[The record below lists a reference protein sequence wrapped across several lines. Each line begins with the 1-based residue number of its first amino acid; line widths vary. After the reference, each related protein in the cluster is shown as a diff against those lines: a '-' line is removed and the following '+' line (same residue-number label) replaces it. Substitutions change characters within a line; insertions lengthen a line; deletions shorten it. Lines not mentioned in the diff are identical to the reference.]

1 MCCPIGLVVF
11 SARSTRLMYSMG
23 QRSACSADIFRCFPH
38 LSPALCSPQLKSSN
52 RQFIL
57 SLLRS
62 LHRVVVPERCMLN
75 ITYDKWHGAWVA
87 TRGVKAFDRALH
99 WAQLRHLHQS
109 HFWAVHHAPQP
120 AMPESPQRNGV
131 HGAPTGS
138 RSLTAAL
145 RWPTVARR
153 EWLAYRIAEL
163 RVAAGCLGGTKRA
176 WPWLAMERSA
186 LLASAGA
193 SRAVDMPQLSTPL
206 APPPTNRL
214 DTGLP
219 FVYMAGSGASQR
231 RPVIICLVEKGVR
244 PTAQLSLAARAHTR
258 CARGRA
264 LRCGVLLSSRDSEF
278 RDILTRMAPSAG
290 LAMDFHSHT
299 RSRCPAG
306 TAGPSAYR
314 TP

>member
-1 MCCPIGLVVF
+1 MANGCA
-11 SARSTRLMYSMG
+11 S
-23 QRSACSADIFRCFPH
+23 
-38 LSPALCSPQLKSSN
+38 
-52 RQFIL
+52 
-57 SLLRS
+57 
-62 LHRVVVPERCMLN
+62 RVVSIPHRRTPRGSWLPLWHQARMAMARHAAERS
-75 ITYDKWHGAWVA
+75 V
-87 TRGVKAFDRALH
+87 GV
-99 WAQLRHLHQS
+99 
-109 HFWAVHHAPQP
+109 
-120 AMPESPQRNGV
+120 GC
-131 HGAPTGS
+131 
-138 RSLTAAL
+138 
-145 RWPTVARR
+145 VAR
-153 EWLAYRIAEL
+153 
-163 RVAAGCLGGTKRA
+163 G
-176 WPWLAMERSA
+176 
-186 LLASAGA
+186 
-193 SRAVDMPQLSTPL
+193 DMPQLSTPL

-306 TAGPSAYR
+306 MAGPSAYR

>member
-1 MCCPIGLVVF
+1 MANGCA
-11 SARSTRLMYSMG
+11 S
-23 QRSACSADIFRCFPH
+23 
-38 LSPALCSPQLKSSN
+38 
-52 RQFIL
+52 
-57 SLLRS
+57 
-62 LHRVVVPERCMLN
+62 RVVSIPHRRTPRGSWLPRWHQARMAMARHGPAERSV
-75 ITYDKWHGAWVA
+75 GA
-87 TRGVKAFDRALH
+87 
-99 WAQLRHLHQS
+99 
-109 HFWAVHHAPQP
+109 
-120 AMPESPQRNGV
+120 
-131 HGAPTGS
+131 
-138 RSLTAAL
+138 AAL
-145 RWPTVARR
+145 R
-153 EWLAYRIAEL
+153 
-163 RVAAGCLGGTKRA
+163 AAV
-176 WPWLAMERSA
+176 E
-186 LLASAGA
+186 
-193 SRAVDMPQLSTPL
+193 MPQLSTPL

-278 RDILTRMAPSAG
+278 RGILTRMAPSAG

-299 RSRCPAG
+299 RSRCHAG

>member
-1 MCCPIGLVVF
+1 
-11 SARSTRLMYSMG
+11 
-23 QRSACSADIFRCFPH
+23 
-38 LSPALCSPQLKSSN
+38 
-52 RQFIL
+52 
-57 SLLRS
+57 
-62 LHRVVVPERCMLN
+62 MLN

-131 HGAPTGS
+131 HRAPTGS

-176 WPWLAMERSA
+176 WPWLAMERSE
-186 LLASAGA
+186 LAARSVGVGCAGA

-231 RPVIICLVEKGVR
+231 RPVIICLVQKGVR
-244 PTAQLSLAARAHTR
+244 PTAQLSLAA
-258 CARGRA
+258 
-264 LRCGVLLSSRDSEF
+264 
-278 RDILTRMAPSAG
+278 I
-290 LAMDFHSHT
+290 
-299 RSRCPAG
+299 
-306 TAGPSAYR
+306 Y
-314 TP
+314 

>member
-1 MCCPIGLVVF
+1 MANGCASRVV
-11 SARSTRLMYSMG
+11 SIPHRRTPRGSWLPLWHQARMAMARHAARSSSG
-23 QRSACSADIFRCFPH
+23 
-38 LSPALCSPQLKSSN
+38 ALCW
-52 RQFIL
+52 R
-57 SLLRS
+57 
-62 LHRVVVPERCMLN
+62 
-75 ITYDKWHGAWVA
+75 
-87 TRGVKAFDRALH
+87 RAL
-99 WAQLRHLHQS
+99 
-109 HFWAVHHAPQP
+109 
-120 AMPESPQRNGV
+120 
-131 HGAPTGS
+131 S
-138 RSLTAAL
+138 RRAL
-145 RWPTVARR
+145 
-153 EWLAYRIAEL
+153 
-163 RVAAGCLGGTKRA
+163 
-176 WPWLAMERSA
+176 
-186 LLASAGA
+186 
-193 SRAVDMPQLSTPL
+193 DMPQLSTPL

-278 RDILTRMAPSAG
+278 RGILTRMAPSAG

-306 TAGPSAYR
+306 MAGPSVYR

>member
-1 MCCPIGLVVF
+1 MANGCASRVV
-11 SARSTRLMYSMG
+11 SIPHRRTPRGSWLPLWHQARMAMARHAARSRRA
-23 QRSACSADIFRCFPH
+23 RSVGV
-38 LSPALCSPQLKSSN
+38 ALC
-52 RQFIL
+52 
-57 SLLRS
+57 
-62 LHRVVVPERCMLN
+62 
-75 ITYDKWHGAWVA
+75 
-87 TRGVKAFDRALH
+87 
-99 WAQLRHLHQS
+99 
-109 HFWAVHHAPQP
+109 
-120 AMPESPQRNGV
+120 
-131 HGAPTGS
+131 
-138 RSLTAAL
+138 
-145 RWPTVARR
+145 
-153 EWLAYRIAEL
+153 
-163 RVAAGCLGGTKRA
+163 
-176 WPWLAMERSA
+176 
-186 LLASAGA
+186 A

-278 RDILTRMAPSAG
+278 RGILTRMAPSAG

-306 TAGPSAYR
+306 MAGPSVYR

>member
-1 MCCPIGLVVF
+1 MANGCA
-11 SARSTRLMYSMG
+11 S
-23 QRSACSADIFRCFPH
+23 
-38 LSPALCSPQLKSSN
+38 
-52 RQFIL
+52 
-57 SLLRS
+57 
-62 LHRVVVPERCMLN
+62 RVVSIPHRRTPRGSWLPRWHQARMAMAR
-75 ITYDKWHGAWVA
+75 HGAE
-87 TRGVKAFDRALH
+87 RA
-99 WAQLRHLHQS
+99 
-109 HFWAVHHAPQP
+109 
-120 AMPESPQRNGV
+120 
-131 HGAPTGS
+131 GS
-138 RSLTAAL
+138 R
-145 RWPTVARR
+145 
-153 EWLAYRIAEL
+153 
-163 RVAAGCLGGTKRA
+163 
-176 WPWLAMERSA
+176 A
-186 LLASAGA
+186 LLASAGPF
-193 SRAVDMPQLSTPL
+193 DMPQLSTPL

-278 RDILTRMAPSAG
+278 RGILTRMAPSAG

>member
-1 MCCPIGLVVF
+1 
-11 SARSTRLMYSMG
+11 
-23 QRSACSADIFRCFPH
+23 
-38 LSPALCSPQLKSSN
+38 
-52 RQFIL
+52 
-57 SLLRS
+57 
-62 LHRVVVPERCMLN
+62 
-75 ITYDKWHGAWVA
+75 
-87 TRGVKAFDRALH
+87 
-99 WAQLRHLHQS
+99 
-109 HFWAVHHAPQP
+109 
-120 AMPESPQRNGV
+120 MPESPHERS
-131 HGAPTGS
+131 APSTNWQPL
-138 RSLTAAL
+138 LTAAL

-163 RVAAGCLGGTKRA
+163 RVAAGASVYQARM
-176 WPWLAMERSA
+176 AMARHGAGARA
-186 LLASAGA
+186 LLAPLRSA
-193 SRAVDMPQLSTPL
+193 SCAVDMPQLTTPL

-244 PTAQLSLAARAHTR
+244 RTAQLSLAARAHTR

-264 LRCGVLLSSRDSEF
+264 LRCGVLLSSRDWEF
-278 RDILTRMAPSAG
+278 RGILTRMEPSAG

-306 TAGPSAYR
+306 MAGPSAYR

>member
-1 MCCPIGLVVF
+1 
-11 SARSTRLMYSMG
+11 
-23 QRSACSADIFRCFPH
+23 
-38 LSPALCSPQLKSSN
+38 
-52 RQFIL
+52 
-57 SLLRS
+57 
-62 LHRVVVPERCMLN
+62 MLN
-75 ITYDKWHGAWVA
+75 ITYDKWHGAWVV

-186 LLASAGA
+186 LLASLRWA

-231 RPVIICLVEKGVR
+231 RPVIICLVQKGVR
-244 PTAQLSLAARAHTR
+244 PTAQLSLAA
-258 CARGRA
+258 
-264 LRCGVLLSSRDSEF
+264 
-278 RDILTRMAPSAG
+278 I
-290 LAMDFHSHT
+290 
-299 RSRCPAG
+299 
-306 TAGPSAYR
+306 Y
-314 TP
+314 